1 MYLGVAKTLYNSSA
15 CLIRAASSGPEV
27 EVILSERVSRKKS
40 CGSWP
45 DKALLALKAT
55 ESPTDLLIA
64 ENRDVLNS
72 LSYEEVLNSRLPFYE
87 YLKAR
92 GLERFSRHFNP
103 SIEFLTHH
111 YCHAMGAVMM
121 SPFSRCLIFVMDGA
135 GTNSQDFFGD
145 HPEIQSY
152 PPSGPMATAGAY
164 EEMSAYLHDAG
175 KLRCVFKRWRIF
187 TKGQR
192 SGKVLSESLGI
203 FYEDVARYIFNCNR
217 SSGKVMGLAPFGE
230 AVSLTGS
237 RIEFL
242 DGLDWSLAFTGSGK
256 NAWQTNDRFSH
267 YARLASSAQRE
278 FEDDVSNTLTK
289 LRQQFP
295 DYDRL
300 ILTGGCSLNCT
311 LNGKLARSRL
321 FDEIYVPPAPG
332 DEGISLGC
340 ASHLYFAHAKNSWLP
355 FEHDRQ
361 NGYFGAHA
369 NVPTEER
376 IREVFGDFTLLKPDS
391 IADFTA
397 DILNEGHVVAWYQG
411 RSESGP
417 RALGNRSIL
426 ARPDRAG
433 IKDYL
438 NNRIK
443 FRESFRPYGA
453 SCVHEKSHE
462 YFEVPK
468 GFNTPYMA
476 FAAPTRFEFRERLGE
491 ITHVDGTCRFQSVR
505 QRQNPLFHELLQ
517 AFGRKTGL
525 FCLLN
530 TSLNVMGEPIV
541 ESLEDA
547 REFLRKVPVH
557 GLAIGEFYIRGK
569 GAQDV

>member
-1 MYLGVAKTLYNSSA
+1 MYLGIAKTLYNSSA
-15 CLIRAASSGPEV
+15 CLIRSASPDPEI
-27 EVILSERVSRKKS
+27 EIILSERVSRKKS

-45 DKALLALKAT
+45 EKALLALKAK
-55 ESPTDLLIA
+55 ESSPDSLIA
-64 ENRDVLNS
+64 ENRDVLHS
-72 LSYEEVLNSRLPFYE
+72 VSYEDALNSRLPFYE

-92 GLERFSRHFNP
+92 GLERFSRRFNP

-111 YCHAMGAVMM
+111 YCHAMAAMMM
-121 SPFSRCLIFVMDGA
+121 SPFSRCLILVMDGA
-135 GTNSQDFFGD
+135 GTKSRDFPDG
-145 HPEIQSY
+145 HSEIQLD
-152 PPSGPMATAGAY
+152 PPSDPTAGSDAH

-175 KLRCVFKRWRIF
+175 KLRCVFKRWRVF
-187 TKGQR
+187 TKGQS

-203 FYEDVARYIFNCNR
+203 FYEDTARYIFNCNR
-217 SSGKVMGLAPFGE
+217 SSGKVMGLAPLGE
-230 AVSLTGS
+230 ALPLGGS
-237 RIEFL
+237 RSQFL
-242 DGLDWSLAFTGSGK
+242 DRLDWSLAFTGSGK
-256 NAWQTNDRFSH
+256 NAWQTSGRFSH
-267 YARLASSAQRE
+267 YARIAATAQQE
-278 FEDDVSNTLTK
+278 FEDDVSRTLTK

-300 ILTGGCSLNCT
+300 ILTGGCALNCT
-311 LNGKLARSRL
+311 MNGKLVRSQL

-340 ASHLYFAHAKNSWLP
+340 ASHLYLARDQHLWAPLT
-355 FEHDRQ
+355 HDRQ
-361 NGYFGAHA
+361 HGYFGAVA
-369 NVPTEER
+369 NAPTEKR
-376 IREVFGDFTLLKPDS
+376 IKEIFRDFTLVKPGS
-391 IADFTA
+391 ITEFTA
-397 DILNEGHVVAWYQG
+397 DILQEGHAVAWYQG

-438 NNRIK
+438 NNKIK

-462 YFEVPK
+462 YFNVPE

-476 FAAPTRFEFRERLGE
+476 FAAPTRVEFRELLKE
-491 ITHVDGTCRFQSVR
+491 ITHVDGTCRFQGVR

-517 AFGRKTGL
+517 AFGKKTGL

-530 TSLNVMGEPIV
+530 TSLNIMGEPIV

-547 REFLRKVPVH
+547 REFLRQVPVH
-557 GLAIGEFYIRGK
+557 GLAIGEFYVRGK
-569 GAQDV
+569 GAHNV